1 MRALADCPYQSGVD
15 FEVAFLCR
23 FHDRLNCCQRATPNM
38 TSPTEWYRDNYLIST
53 SSKLIQPLAVN
64 NAFGTNALYWAKPM
78 EEGLLKKM
86 LDNSLCF
93 GVYELPSSTSDIA
106 GLNSRIPTL
115 TFFVDNFLGRG
126 NPRQIGLARIITD
139 EVSFAYLTDVY
150 ILDEYQ
156 GKGLGTWLIKCVD
169 EAFSS
174 WPELRRVLLITSHGK
189 DFYADKLHMKEFE
202 QGKNGLTILSR
213 KGAGSVTQE

>member
-1 MRALADCPYQSGVD
+1 MGAEVDLNALIEASTSSI
-15 FEVAFLCR
+15 A
-23 FHDRLNCCQRATPNM
+23 NPNM
-38 TSPTEWYRDNYLIST
+38 ASPTEWYRDNYLIST
-53 SSKLIQPLAVN
+53 SSKLIQPSAVN
-64 NAFGTNALYWAKPM
+64 EAFGTDSLYWTRPM

-93 GVYELPSSTSDIA
+93 GVYELPSSTSHIA
-106 GLNSRIPTL
+106 GLNNRIFL
-115 TFFVDNFLGRG
+115 LAFFVDNFSGRG

-156 GKGLGTWLIKCVD
+156 GKGLGTWLIQCVD

-174 WPELRRVLLITSHGK
+174 WPELRRVLLVASHGK
-189 DFYADKLHMKEFE
+189 DFYIDKLHMQEFE
-202 QGKNGLTILSR
+202 QGKSGLTILSR
-213 KGAGSVTQE
+213 KGAGSVTQQ